1 MNEPFMLEVTWQNK
15 PYEFDA
21 AFQRYGYTYRIVV
34 VINETNYIF
43 EPDEEGNYRVIA
55 APATNGH
62 VETGLLG
69 AIAEKLQSI
78 QGHQA

>member
-1 MNEPFMLEVTWQNK
+1 MDEPFLLAVTWQNN
-15 PYEFDA
+15 PYEFHA
-21 AFQRYGYTYRIVV
+21 AFRRYGCTYRVVV
-34 VINETNYIF
+34 VINELNYNF
-43 EPDEEGNYRVIA
+43 EPDEEGNYRFIA
-55 APATNGH
+55 TPAAKGQ